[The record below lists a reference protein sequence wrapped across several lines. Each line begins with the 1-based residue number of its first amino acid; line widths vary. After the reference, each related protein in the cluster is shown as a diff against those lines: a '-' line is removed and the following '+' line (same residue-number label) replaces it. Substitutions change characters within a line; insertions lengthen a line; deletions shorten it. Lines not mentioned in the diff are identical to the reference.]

1 MPLGVLFYS
10 TKNQSV
16 KSPIVHKYKGHR
28 SQVIRSKLIH
38 MSTTPA
44 STDTMLLSLFQPFLV
59 RRIICINFLNLVPS
73 YNQWGHFSMYQLSI
87 LRDRG
92 DGNRVFLR
100 TDMFFSH
107 LFWEGAS
114 FFYSSEVLLVSWDG
128 SVPWLLLPRCPAR
141 CLFFRAKRGP
151 LPPREKMFRS
161 SSLALLPTKILD
173 SLFLISDLN
182 FCSWETKR

>member
-16 KSPIVHKYKGHR
+16 KSAIVHKYKGHR
-28 SQVIRSKLIH
+28 SQVIKSKLIH

-44 STDTMLLSLFQPFLV
+44 STDIMLLSLFQPFLV

-92 DGNRVFLR
+92 DGIRVFFKDRYVL
-100 TDMFFSH
+100 FSSVFRGRVFSL
-107 LFWEGAS
+107 LFRSTLGVMGWIGSVSFAS
-114 FFYSSEVLLVSWDG
+114 FL
-128 SVPWLLLPRCPAR
+128 
-141 CLFFRAKRGP
+141 
-151 LPPREKMFRS
+151 
-161 SSLALLPTKILD
+161 
-173 SLFLISDLN
+173 
-182 FCSWETKR
+182 